1 MTVKIDREAHDDDV
15 RAKPDGETD
24 SRMARSTLAVLD
36 RVRADL
42 VGTPFTAV
50 VADDLAGVIERADR
64 SARLASKLEQ
74 EVALFAHRSDPFV
87 ETFVDLAVAVAPI
100 SDPRS
105 GQRVGVVALMCRV
118 EAASELMLSYVR
130 RVSRE
135 MEEGLVDHA
144 SAAERALTAHFVRVR
159 RHVRG
164 AIVCVN
170 ERTMLTN
177 AAAARLVDEADRST
191 LWEWA
196 QQTIARGE
204 TETEAEVFALSRGI
218 AATGRCEPVEAAGET
233 VGVLIR
239 LNSGSHKAAGTRS
252 VRGKKRVRRETFG
265 WASLSAAQ
273 LGIAELVAR
282 GLTNGEIAA
291 RLYLSRHTVDFHLR
305 QIFSKLS
312 IESRVELARI
322 VSDHASDEREAS

>member
-1 MTVKIDREAHDDDV
+1 MIDREARDDIASWTPDDD
-15 RAKPDGETD
+15 ETD
-24 SRMARSTLAVLD
+24 SRIAPTTLAVLD

-42 VGTPFTAV
+42 VGTPFTVV
-50 VADDLAGVIERADR
+50 VADELARVIKRADR
-64 SARLASKLEQ
+64 NAWFASKLEQ
-74 EVALFAHRSDPFV
+74 EVALVAHRSEPFT
-87 ETFVDLAVAVAPI
+87 ETFANLAVAVAPI
-100 SDPRS
+100 SHPRS
-105 GQRVGVVALMCRV
+105 GQRVGIVAIMCRA

-130 RVSRE
+130 RIGRE
-135 MEEGLVDHA
+135 MEDGLVDDA

-170 ERTMLTN
+170 GRTMLAN

-196 QQTIARGE
+196 QQAIARGE
-204 TETEAEVFALSRGI
+204 TKAEELGLSRGI
-218 AATGRCEPVEAAGET
+218 TVTVRCEPVEAAGEA
-233 VGVLIR
+233 VGVLVR
-239 LNSGSHKAAGTRS
+239 LNSRSHVPSGTGS
-252 VRGKKRVRRETFG
+252 VRGKKRARRETFG

-273 LGIAELVAR
+273 LGIAELVAT

-291 RLYLSRHTVDFHLR
+291 RLYLSRHTIDFHLR

-322 VSDHASDEREAS
+322 VGDHRSDEREAS

>member
-1 MTVKIDREAHDDDV
+1 LTVKIDREAHDDDG
-15 RAKPDGETD
+15 RSKPDGETD
-24 SRMARSTLAVLD
+24 SRIARSTLAVLD

-42 VGTPFTAV
+42 VGTPFTAM

-87 ETFVDLAVAVAPI
+87 ETFVDLSVAVAPI

-130 RVSRE
+130 RVGRE
-135 MEEGLVDHA
+135 MEDGLVDHA

-204 TETEAEVFALSRGI
+204 TKAEELVLSRGI
-218 AATGRCEPVEAAGET
+218 AATVRCEPVEAAGEN

-239 LNSGSHKAAGTRS
+239 LNAGSHMAAGTRG
-252 VRGKKRVRRETFG
+252 VRGNKRVRRETFG

-322 VSDHASDEREAS
+322 VSEHASDEREAS